1 MLALADKFHLALA
14 KTSSRRKDP
23 EKIFSSWLKEG
34 NRLLLKKQHIY
45 LPLATFLAVVWP
57 FEQNCKKEPFSS
69 KTARDVTIGEKVWPD
84 W

>member
-34 NRLLLKKQHIY
+34 NTLLPKKQDIH
-45 LPLATFLAVVWP
+45 LPPTTFLGRFLKIFKQFCQRNHLAAKLP
-57 FEQNCKKEPFSS
+57 EM
-69 KTARDVTIGEKVWPD
+69 
-84 W
+84 